1 MIGVQTLTDRLMAKG
16 WRMTAQRRVIF
27 GVFDQP
33 EQHGDHPGQHGDH
46 PGRHGDQPGRH
57 GEAVHRDLHLT
68 ADEVMDRAVA
78 RLPEISRATVYN
90 TLGELVDA
98 GELLAVQVGDRVTR
112 YDPNVNNEHH
122 HVVCTVCGRIFD
134 LPAAAVALPAGP
146 GGFTIFSAEVIYRGR
161 CADCGPAPTDG
172 ADRTDGVGGIGPEP
186 D

>member
-1 MIGVQTLTDRLMAKG
+1 METLTDRLMAKG

-33 EQHGDHPGQHGDH
+33 EQHGDHPGQPGDH
-46 PGRHGDQPGRH
+46 PGLHSG
-57 GEAVHRDLHLT
+57 ATHRDLHLT

-134 LPAAAVALPAGP
+134 LPAAAVALPVGP

-161 CADCGPAPTDG
+161 CADCRPAPTDG
-172 ADRTDGVGGIGPEP
+172 ADRTGGVSGIGAGP